1 MPVAAW
7 AAILAGLITA
17 EPAVAVPGDTATS
30 KAVLAQI
37 RMSRERRALCFGWS
51 DIACNCFQMSWTTC
65 RTGQHDRDG

>member
-37 RMSRERRALCFGWS
+37 RMSRERRAL
-51 DIACNCFQMSWTTC
+51 
-65 RTGQHDRDG
+65 